1 MNTTNGADEHRCI
14 YRLMPRLHVHSPPA
28 QSSRVRAT
36 SNHARR
42 GISHSSYF
50 FPQVPHQMRRD
61 CLWVVSAL
69 PRRHAIQLLH
79 PNMQDGNP
87 FCPLIEK
94 KSKNCQGGKRRLCF
108 HPKTPVFSPKDACV
122 PPINTPVFLLKDAC
136 VFLQTQ
142 LSFSKLQQRHDLLFR
157 IMPPTY
163 YYSVLK
169 SR

>member
-14 YRLMPRLHVHSPPA
+14 YRLMPRLHVYSPPA

-50 FPQVPHQMRRD
+50 PKSHIKCGVTAFGS
-61 CLWVVSAL
+61 CLHCRVDTLSNSSIPTCRVAIHSAL
-69 PRRHAIQLLH
+69 SLKKGAKIVKAEKDACVSTQRH
-79 PNMQDGNP
+79 
-87 FCPLIEK
+87 
-94 KSKNCQGGKRRLCF
+94 LCS
-108 HPKTPVFSPKDACV
+108 HPKTPVF

-163 YYSVLK
+163 CYSVLK
-169 SR
+169 PR